1 MQRLELFKFYFN
13 KNNNLL
19 SWHSN
24 RNTTHEETKRIHFYQ
39 ITSQRNHNRLIQGNL
54 NQRRLVMANTKES
67 AVKPQEQFG
76 EAYHLAEQATSEA
89 VGAMKEHAKEKLEVG
104 AENIQQATKSAENVI
119 KERPLLSIGC
129 AFLAGWAVSKLIK

>member
-24 RNTTHEETKRIHFYQ
+24 RNISHEETKRIHFYQ